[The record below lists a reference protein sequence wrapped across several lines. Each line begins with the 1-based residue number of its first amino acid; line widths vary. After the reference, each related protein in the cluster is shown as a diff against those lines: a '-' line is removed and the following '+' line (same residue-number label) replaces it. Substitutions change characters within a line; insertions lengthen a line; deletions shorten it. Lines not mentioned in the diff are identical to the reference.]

1 MVELE
6 RNVHRDE
13 VYRRRSPDRH
23 SWSEA
28 VPETSLAMTDRA
40 SLDRGDA
47 DLDAGAGT
55 SALAQLLN
63 RRGFRVTALDVSS
76 DAIDQRSA
84 KRGS

>member
-1 MVELE
+1 
-6 RNVHRDE
+6 
-13 VYRRRSPDRH
+13 
-23 SWSEA
+23 
-28 VPETSLAMTDRA
+28 MTDRA